1 MEAIVRLYA
10 ITRAETRA
18 CGTLRRMKR
27 RPLGSS
33 VLTAAGY
40 DPDHQALELVFA
52 NGRIYR
58 YTQVP
63 ELVYRRLLRA
73 PSAGVYFN
81 TEIRDR
87 YPSERIDRDDDGP
100 TAGR

>member
-1 MEAIVRLYA
+1 MA
-10 ITRAETRA
+10 RA
-18 CGTLRRMKR
+18 CGTLRRMER

-33 VLTAAGY
+33 VLAAAGY
-40 DPDHQALELVFA
+40 DADHQVLELAFA

-58 YTQVP
+58 YAHVP

-81 TEIRDR
+81 TEIRDHYASR
-87 YPSERIDRDDDGP
+87 RVDDGVDAVIDDGAGGDDGP
-100 TAGR
+100 TARR